1 MHSYEYIFTAII
13 VFAILIASVALVST
27 MPQSFINVL
36 EIQQLK
42 MTAQKIMTYLTLNPG
57 NPADWGGNIKVGP
70 DELTAFGL
78 AKYMELVR
86 GAYVLDPD
94 KVQRLSSGEVP
105 SPLYIPPSRVI
116 ELFNLGRDYGL
127 KLEFIP
133 ALNVNLDAQL
143 NPGSISVF
151 ISVLSEQGKPI
162 ANADVAARAFYLQ
175 NGQINKTSLI
185 SNRTREDGECAIN
198 FNGVNS
204 DAALIVL
211 LVDYNGVCVV
221 KTSILGS
228 FAKSYFIG
236 NNLILSNS
244 FTIPSNVSYQVM
256 AFKSGGSYLIDYVI
270 CGLTPW
276 SPSPLNNYTVYNMTY
291 VEPYTAAL
299 LAVTGEGKLAVACR
313 NVPSSYSSIPGEA
326 YPPLAYTLERS
337 VMIGQSLYTLRLKVW
352 RMVW

>member
-13 VFAILIASVALVST
+13 VFAILVASIALVST
-27 MPQSFINVL
+27 MPQSSINVL

-57 NPADWGGNIKVGP
+57 NPTDWGSNIKVGP
-70 DELTAFGL
+70 NELTAFGL
-78 AKYMELVR
+78 AKYMEFVR

-105 SPLYIPPSRVI
+105 SSLYIPPSKVI

-127 KLEFIP
+127 RLEFIP
-133 ALNVNLDAQL
+133 ALNVKLNAQL
-143 NPGSISVF
+143 NHSNISV
-151 ISVLSEQGKPI
+151 SLTVLSEQGKPI

-175 NGQINKTSLI
+175 NGQINKTSLV
-185 SNRTREDGECAIN
+185 SNRTREGGDCTIN
-198 FNGVNS
+198 FNEVNS
-204 DAALIVL
+204 DAALIIL
-211 LVDYNGVCVV
+211 LVDYNGVCMV
-221 KTSILGS
+221 KTGILGS

-236 NNLILSNS
+236 NNLILDNS
-244 FTIPSNVSYQVM
+244 FTIPSNAAYQVM
-256 AFKSGGSYLIDYVI
+256 AFKSGGSYLIDYVV
-270 CGLTPW
+270 CGLAPW
-276 SPSPLNNYTVYNMTY
+276 SPSPLNNYNVYNMTY

-299 LAVTGEGKLAVACR
+299 LAVTDEGKLAVACR

-337 VMIGQSLYTLRLKVW
+337 VMVGQSLYTLRLKVW
-352 RMVW
+352 RMIW

>member
-13 VFAILIASVALVST
+13 VFAILAASIALVST
-27 MPQSFINVL
+27 MPQPSINVL

-70 DELTAFGL
+70 KELTAFGL

-86 GAYVLDPD
+86 SAYVLDPD
-94 KVQRLSSGEVP
+94 KVQRLSSGGVP
-105 SPLYIPPSRVI
+105 PSLHIPPSRVI

-133 ALNVNLDAQL
+133 ALNVSVNAQL
-143 NPGSISVF
+143 NNGEISVSL
-151 ISVLSEQGKPI
+151 SVLSEQGKPI
-162 ANADVAARAFYLQ
+162 ANADVAARVFYLQ
-175 NGQINKTSLI
+175 DGQVNKTSLA
-185 SNRTREDGECAIN
+185 SSRTRGDGGCTII
-198 FNGVNS
+198 FNEVDS

-211 LVDYNGVCVV
+211 LVDYNGVCVA

-236 NNLILSNS
+236 NNLILDNP
-244 FTIPSNVSYQVM
+244 FTIPGNAAYQVM
-256 AFKSGGSYLIDYVI
+256 AFKSGGRCLIDCVV
-270 CGLTPW
+270 CGLTQW
-276 SPSPLNNYTVYNMTY
+276 SPSSLNNYNVYNMTY

-313 NVPSSYSSIPGEA
+313 NVPSSYSSIPGET

-337 VMIGQSLYTLRLKVW
+337 VIIGQSLYTLRLKVW
-352 RMVW
+352 RMTW